1 MGQRGSLDDDD
12 DDDYG
17 RDDDDLDDDDVD
29 SNGCGGDS
37 HTNTIIADDSGDNI
51 HCVTILCNHERFVI
65 YEKKGKAVR
74 LVI

>member
-51 HCVTILCNHERFVI
+51 HCVTILCNHERFSWS
-65 YEKKGKAVR
+65 
-74 LVI
+74 L